1 MTGGCFPPLEACV
14 EPSGA
19 IKAIS
24 HGGSFQISNFQHWS
38 LHGAFWCDKSY
49 FLRRGLSNQQ
59 LSGLWKLISRDKA
72 SRSKNFLPYS
82 FAECL
87 CDLLTFSGGV
97 FSVIFFF
104 VGTLWVHSC
113 MVWCWHKLYLC
124 YKLPLLCWDMSLMFF
139 DSLSIIYSCFPR
151 PLVIGLSY

>member
-1 MTGGCFPPLEACV
+1 MTGGCFPPLEACM

-38 LHGAFWCDKSY
+38 WHGAFWCDKSY

-104 VGTLWVHSC
+104 LWEHFEFIPAWYDAGINYIYVINYLYYVETCLSC
-113 MVWCWHKLYLC
+113 
-124 YKLPLLCWDMSLMFF
+124 SL
-139 DSLSIIYSCFPR
+139 IP
-151 PLVIGLSY
+151 

>member
-1 MTGGCFPPLEACV
+1 MTGGCFPPLEACM

-82 FAECL
+82 FADCL

-97 FSVIFFF
+97 FSVIFF
-104 VGTLWVHSC
+104 LWEHFEFIPAWYDAGINYIYVINYLYYVETCFSC
-113 MVWCWHKLYLC
+113 
-124 YKLPLLCWDMSLMFF
+124 SLI
-139 DSLSIIYSCFPR
+139 L
-151 PLVIGLSY
+151 